1 MRAFLVGIMIA
12 ITFTGCVPQ
21 QETRKDYDYM
31 VEIDRIAMQ
40 FDKLARQMEKIGEAL
55 IVIEKERF
63 EAAAVASLD
72 QQTQNHFDGLFDDL
86 YDVKEAV
93 IHLYKNFETLKNIP
107 HQKTKSGKNLYKEHN
122 QIMEALFKALLGSDE
137 KGDVRT
143 ARDFSDVIVEVSTV
157 EGGDS
162 QKISAQ
168 ELRQKN
174 IFFIFKREKDDRYG
188 YLDTLEAYLKLNLLK
203 LMGRREVTVCV
214 LERKSEGKYTGLAG
228 NADIVTFL
236 GASGRENIS
245 HSSVSWIQRFA
256 GVRPTSMW
264 HRTYN
269 IKEDEVV
276 RQLKQAIKARKLIQ
290 DFIRGA

>member
-1 MRAFLVGIMIA
+1 MRAFLIGIIIA

-21 QETRKDYDYM
+21 QETHKDYDYM
-31 VEIDRIAMQ
+31 VEIHRIAMQ
-40 FDKLARQMEKIGEAL
+40 FDKLARQMEKIGATL
-55 IVIEKERF
+55 IKIEKERF
-63 EAAAVASLD
+63 EAAAGTDLD
-72 QQTQNHFDGLFDDL
+72 QQTQNHFEDLFDNL

-107 HQKTKSGKNLYKEHN
+107 HQKTKSGKNLYQEHN
-122 QIMEALFKALLGSDE
+122 KIMEALFKALLGSDE

-143 ARDFSDVIVEVSTV
+143 ARDFSDVIVEVSTAG
-157 EGGDS
+157 GGDS

-174 IFFIFKREKDDRYG
+174 IFFVFEREKDDRYG

-228 NADIVTFL
+228 NIDIVPFL
-236 GASGRENIS
+236 GNSGGQYIS
-245 HSSVSWIQRFA
+245 HPSVSWIRSA
-256 GVRPTSMW
+256 GVRTTSMW
-264 HRTYN
+264 HRTFKL
-269 IKEDEVV
+269 KEEAVV
-276 RQLKQAIKARKLIQ
+276 RQLKQAIKARKQIQ
-290 DFIRGA
+290 DFIRGV